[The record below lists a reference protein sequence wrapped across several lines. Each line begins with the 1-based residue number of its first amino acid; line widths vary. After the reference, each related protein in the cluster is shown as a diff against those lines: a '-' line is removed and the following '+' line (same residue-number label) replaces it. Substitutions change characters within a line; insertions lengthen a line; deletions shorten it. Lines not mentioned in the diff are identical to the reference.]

1 MFPEFCPSWDP
12 LPLLDPGRAFG
23 VLIIVYLGQHAGSRG
38 HKVFAEAK

>member
-1 MFPEFCPSWDP
+1 LGSIAPFG
-12 LPLLDPGRAFG
+12 PGRAFG